1 MSFIERLA
9 DQLIE
14 HEGLRLAVYDDATGK
29 PITAGSEVI
38 GNPTIGVGRLLTDD
52 RGISHDEAKALLMN
66 DLAWVAKKAE
76 TYGFWHKLDPV
87 RQMVIMNM
95 IFNMGNRFDQFKK
108 MIAALEQGDFKTASV
123 EMLDSRWAKT
133 VKGRA
138 VHLSEQ
144 MKTGVA
150 K

>member
-29 PITAGSEVI
+29 PIEKGDTLQ

-52 RGISHDEAKALLMN
+52 RGISHDEAKTLLMN
-66 DLAWVAKKAE
+66 DLVWVAKKAE
-76 TYGFWHKLDPV
+76 TYGFWHRLDPV

-108 MIAALEQGDFKTASV
+108 MIAAIEVGDYIEASAQ
-123 EMLDSRWAKT
+123 MLDSNWART

-138 VHLSEQ
+138 VHLAEQ
-144 MKTGVA
+144 MKTGEA

>member
-29 PITAGSEVI
+29 PIEKGDTLQ

-52 RGISHDEAKALLMN
+52 RGISHDEAKTLLMN
-66 DLAWVAKKAE
+66 DLAWVAEKAE
-76 TYGFWHKLDPV
+76 TYGFWHRLDPV

-108 MIAALEQGDFKTASV
+108 MIAAIEVGDYIEASAQ
-123 EMLDSRWAKT
+123 MLDSNWART

-138 VHLSEQ
+138 VHLAEQ
-144 MKTGVA
+144 MKTGET